1 MLNFLAWSVVAF
13 FAFLTMCAAYD
24 GLVQWRRRLTD
35 HRLSAH
41 RRD

>member
-1 MLNFLAWSVVAF
+1 MLNFLAWSLVAF
-13 FAFLTMCAAYD
+13 AVFLTMCAAYD
-24 GLVQWRRRLTD
+24 GLVQLRRLTD